1 LLQKT
6 VFICVLVAIF
16 ALVFRAG
23 DLSVA
28 ARNFLQ
34 DRLTGLGITIQPN

>member
-1 LLQKT
+1 
-6 VFICVLVAIF
+6 VLVVIF

-23 DLSVA
+23 DLSVS

-34 DRLTGLGITIQPN
+34 DRLTGLGITLQQN